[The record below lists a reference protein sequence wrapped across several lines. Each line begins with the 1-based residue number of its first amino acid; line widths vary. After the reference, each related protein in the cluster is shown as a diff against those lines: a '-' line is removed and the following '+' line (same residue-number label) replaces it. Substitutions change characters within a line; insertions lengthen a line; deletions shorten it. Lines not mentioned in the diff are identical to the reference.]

1 MNEVQEVYRL
11 QGVKI
16 NDKHIE
22 VIVRQMLRKAVI
34 TKAYDSEFLEGE
46 QVEVAAWKL
55 WTVNVK
61 RNKPPEFERELLGI
75 TKASLATDPSFLRHR
90 SKKPLACLLKPQW
103 QVNVM
108 NYAVER
114 ERNRR
119 SFVPAGTGFAYHRRH
134 QGRKKYCRRRCD

>member
-46 QVEVAAWKL
+46 QVEVARVKI
-55 WTVNVK
+55 VNRK
-61 RNKPPEFERELLGI
+61 REAEGKPPVEFERELLGI
-75 TKASLATDPSFLRHR
+75 TKASLATESSFLQHR
-90 SKKPLACLLKPQW
+90 SKKPLACLLKRQW
-103 QVNVM
+103 RVNVM
-108 NYAVER
+108 NYEA
-114 ERNRR
+114 
-119 SFVPAGTGFAYHRRH
+119 
-134 QGRKKYCRRRCD
+134 